1 MSLLNSYQKVL
12 CTSSSHGIPMVR
24 ERDPTIIA
32 TENNVFKKMQLATKT
47 DTKVGIPLAPTA
59 SITTV
64 SVEQA
69 IAELIQLEK
78 NMDIERK

>member
-12 CTSSSHGIPMVR
+12 RTPSSHGISIGR
-24 ERDPTIIA
+24 ERDPTIVA

-47 DTKVGIPLAPTA
+47 DTGVSIPLTPTA

-78 NMDIERK
+78 SMDIERK